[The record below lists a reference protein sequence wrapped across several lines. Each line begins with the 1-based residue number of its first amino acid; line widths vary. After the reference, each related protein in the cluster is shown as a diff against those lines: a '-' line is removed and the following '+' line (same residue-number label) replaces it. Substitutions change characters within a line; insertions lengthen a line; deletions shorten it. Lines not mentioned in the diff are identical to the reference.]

1 MNERNGEAKRLA
13 LLEAVNLALHR
24 AMAEDETVVVL
35 GEDVGVNG
43 GVFRATLG
51 LRERFGFKRV
61 LDTPLAE
68 NMIAGLSIGMAA
80 QGLKPVME
88 IQFMGFIYAA
98 MEQLV
103 SHASRLRN
111 RTRGRLACPL
121 VLRTPMGAGIRAPEH
136 HSEATEAMFAH
147 IPGVRVL
154 VPSSPA
160 RAYGLLLAAIDD
172 PDPVIFLEPT
182 RLYRMNPQPLAD
194 DARRLP
200 LDSCFTLHEGG
211 DLTLVSWGASVHETQ
226 QAAERLAQRGIEA
239 EVIDVACLK
248 PLDLDT
254 LEASVRK
261 TGRCVIVHEAP
272 KGNRREPLRARPV
285 RSAGADPAG
294 RRGRYPAAA
303 VPPGTAVHARRGGHP
318 GGLRHRARLR
328 LSRGETTMKHFKLPD
343 LGEGLQEAEI
353 VEWHVKAGDSVRA
366 DQRLVS
372 VETAKAL
379 VDIPAPYDGVVG
391 KLFGAEGDIL
401 HVGEP
406 LVGFEGEEADA
417 GTVVG
422 RLEGGGSALE
432 DRFFIGAAPSTRE
445 HLAPRATPAVRQFA
459 RQQGVELAG
468 LSGSGPDG
476 LITRADVEAAAQGA
490 RERFGGERLRG
501 VRRSMALNMARSHA
515 EVVPVTIYGDADLH
529 RWKTARDPLIRLAQ
543 ALAEACRAEPTLN
556 AWFDGAS
563 LSLKLHERLDL
574 GIAVDTPDGLFV
586 PVLRD
591 VGARSAE
598 DLRAGMRRLREDVQ
612 ARSIPPA
619 EMLGATL
626 TLSNFGTLFGRY
638 ANPVVVP
645 PQVAILGAGGIRDEV
660 VAWRGEMAIHPIL
673 PLSLSFDH
681 RAATGGEAARFL
693 KVLVNALEQPDG

>member
-1 MNERNGEAKRLA
+1 
-13 LLEAVNLALHR
+13 
-24 AMAEDETVVVL
+24 
-35 GEDVGVNG
+35 
-43 GVFRATLG
+43 
-51 LRERFGFKRV
+51 
-61 LDTPLAE
+61 
-68 NMIAGLSIGMAA
+68 MIAGLSIGMAA

-200 LDSCFTLHEGG
+200 LDSCFTLREGG

-272 KGNRREPLRARPV
+272 KSGGLGGKSPRASTSV
-285 RSAGADPAG
+285 SCSTCG
-294 RRGRYPAAA
+294 RRSSGSPRPISRRRCTAWKRCTCPPWRTSWRPATPCSAT
-303 VPPGTAVHARRGGHP
+303 PEPR
-318 GGLRHRARLR
+318 
-328 LSRGETTMKHFKLPD
+328 ETTMKHFKLPD

-445 HLAPRATPAVRQFA
+445 HT
-459 RQQGVELAG
+459 
-468 LSGSGPDG
+468 
-476 LITRADVEAAAQGA
+476 
-490 RERFGGERLRG
+490 
-501 VRRSMALNMARSHA
+501 
-515 EVVPVTIYGDADLH
+515 
-529 RWKTARDPLIRLAQ
+529 W
-543 ALAEACRAEPTLN
+543 
-556 AWFDGAS
+556 
-563 LSLKLHERLDL
+563 
-574 GIAVDTPDGLFV
+574 
-586 PVLRD
+586 
-591 VGARSAE
+591 
-598 DLRAGMRRLREDVQ
+598 
-612 ARSIPPA
+612 
-619 EMLGATL
+619 
-626 TLSNFGTLFGRY
+626 
-638 ANPVVVP
+638 
-645 PQVAILGAGGIRDEV
+645 
-660 VAWRGEMAIHPIL
+660 
-673 PLSLSFDH
+673 H
-681 RAATGGEAARFL
+681 RARPRRCASSPASRAS
-693 KVLVNALEQPDG
+693 NWPA